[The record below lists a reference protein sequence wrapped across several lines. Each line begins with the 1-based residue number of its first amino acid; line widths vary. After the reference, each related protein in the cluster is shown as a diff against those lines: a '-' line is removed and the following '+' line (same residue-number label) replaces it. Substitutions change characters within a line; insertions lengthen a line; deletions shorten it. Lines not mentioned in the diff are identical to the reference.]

1 MDGGGTM
8 TVCIF
13 KEGMN
18 LCLHPGTGIWLSDW
32 GTTICSAVLVGDE
45 TMNGAE
51 M

>member
-13 KEGMN
+13 KEEMN
-18 LCLHPGTGIWLSDW
+18 LCRRPETKIWLSE
-32 GTTICSAVLVGDE
+32 GTTMCSAVLVGDE